1 MRRTTFSVVFFCK
14 KARISKKGKAPIYAR
29 ITTSGLST
37 EIYTRC
43 QIEPE
48 RWNQRLERS
57 LHRDK
62 VALQI
67 NGIVDSYRAN
77 ILAAYDAL
85 IREGRIPD
93 CFTIKERLENPGGTT
108 RLFLAEFSKYCEKR
122 QQEVGSRITQVT
134 ANKYH
139 RLLRYMTEY
148 TQAQYQKEDLPLDR
162 ISYEYIDGL
171 KDRKSVV

>member
-67 NGIVDSYRAN
+67 NGIVDSHRAN

-85 IREGRIPD
+85 IRKGRYRTASPSRSGSKIRAAPPD
-93 CFTIKERLENPGGTT
+93 SSLPNSRNTAKN
-108 RLFLAEFSKYCEKR
+108 
-122 QQEVGSRITQVT
+122 GSRRSAPVSHSSRPTSTTVCCVI
-134 ANKYH
+134 
-139 RLLRYMTEY
+139 
-148 TQAQYQKEDLPLDR
+148 
-162 ISYEYIDGL
+162 
-171 KDRKSVV
+171 

>member
-77 ILAAYDAL
+77 ILTAYDAL

-93 CFTIKERLENPGGTT
+93 CFTIKGAARESGRHH

-122 QQEVGSRITQVT
+122 QQGGRHPYHTAHGQQVPPP
-134 ANKYH
+134 AALH
-139 RLLRYMTEY
+139 
-148 TQAQYQKEDLPLDR
+148 DR
-162 ISYEYIDGL
+162 IYPAGVWQGRTSRWRRSTMPTSTD
-171 KDRKSVV
+171 